1 MFDRFL
7 SVLSLVSRFP
17 VKARFRFDTSRMDF
31 FLPIIGFFPA
41 VLGFASYFAALR
53 ITGLTEF
60 AAAAALFVQYMGY
73 NLFHLDGLADTADA
87 FLGSVSR
94 ERRFAILKD
103 SSVGVYGLFAGI
115 SAPAFKFLLL
125 CGLLNGVENPLTRLI
140 VFIYPLGGRFASALV
155 PCITKPARPDGLGV
169 LAGSSKTV
177 FAIAGALAAFLTW
190 TGLCLAVS
198 GFSGLPLIVCAA
210 ALLAGILSAVFY
222 ARVYYIGLGGFT
234 GDALGASI
242 ETGEAASLFFT
253 AIVYNVL
260 NV

>member
-1 MFDRFL
+1 
-7 SVLSLVSRFP
+7 
-17 VKARFRFDTSRMDF
+17 MDF
-31 FLPIIGFFPA
+31 FLPITGLFPA

-94 ERRFAILKD
+94 EKRFAVLKD
-103 SSVGVYGLFAGI
+103 SRIGVYGLFAGI

-125 CGLLNGVENPLTRLI
+125 CGLLNGAENPLTRLI
-140 VFIYPLGGRFASALV
+140 VFIYPLGGRFAAALV
-155 PCITKPARPDGLGV
+155 SCITVPARQDGLGA
-169 LAGSSKTV
+169 LAGSSRTV
-177 FAIAGALAAFLTW
+177 FAVAGVLAAFLIW
-190 TGLCLAVS
+190 TGLCFAVF

-210 ALLAGILSAVFY
+210 ALIAGILSAVFY
-222 ARVYYIGLGGFT
+222 ARIYYKGLGGFT

-253 AIVYNVL
+253 AIVFNVL
-260 NV
+260 NTVQYLPIN